1 VDECIVP
8 GGHDMADTKYK
19 LVGTNVGRAVGD
31 NFLLDNCDFLRRLLI
46 YCSKRHQLGT
56 LLKA

>member
-1 VDECIVP
+1 
-8 GGHDMADTKYK
+8 MADTKYK

-46 YCSKRHQLGT
+46 YILFKKTSARDTPKSI
-56 LLKA
+56 KAFAK